1 MKASCV
7 AADLPT
13 ALARV
18 SGAWLIA
25 MPVAACNLI
34 LVTAAEGEAL
44 VGDSLFGH
52 VLPLA
57 ARGASL
63 DDVYYRASSC
73 QCPIPYHM
81 CSRYMFL
88 F

>member
-1 MKASCV
+1 MYHQATEETC

-18 SGAWLIA
+18 SAAWLIA

-34 LVTAAEGEAL
+34 LVTAAEGNDL
-44 VGDSLFGH
+44 VGDSFFGH

-57 ARGASL
+57 ARGAIPRRLTSL
-63 DDVYYRASSC
+63 SLVKQTSLNL
-73 QCPIPYHM
+73 PV
-81 CSRYMFL
+81 L
-88 F
+88 